1 MYIIIIYHI
10 LYHACM
16 EQIVLMEVAALKH
29 LENGQRNVTGLTFG
43 STLIYSYKVQNLCVV
58 LYNYVSYVDLA
69 A

>member
-1 MYIIIIYHI
+1 
-10 LYHACM
+10 M
-16 EQIVLMEVAALKH
+16 EQIVLMKVAALKH